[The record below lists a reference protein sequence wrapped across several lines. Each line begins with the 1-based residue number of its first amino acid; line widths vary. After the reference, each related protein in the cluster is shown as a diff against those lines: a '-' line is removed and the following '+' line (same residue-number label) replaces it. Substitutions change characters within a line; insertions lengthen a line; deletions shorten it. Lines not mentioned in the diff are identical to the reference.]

1 MLKHIRTALLSVLC
15 VLFTYST
22 AIAAD
27 KLVVSTWGGDWKDM
41 VAETTGKKFTEVTGV
56 EVEYI
61 TGGTI
66 DRLNRAK
73 LAGTTTPESDITF
86 TTAHVG
92 WLYKSSDLLQPL
104 DLTRIPNAAGIF
116 AEGKISDS
124 HLGVWSY
131 VYPIVYRTDMLPEG
145 TKFET
150 WEDLWKPEYRSMI
163 GLQDFDPSEIITVA
177 AVLGGGSAANWEI
190 AKDKL
195 IALKPNVKA
204 YYSSDAVSDQLIAT
218 GETPIQVML
227 SMNAFRQLDI
237 GVPVAIVIPREGAV
251 MGIDTVA
258 IMKGSKNVDLA
269 YQWINAALDPEVQ
282 AAVIRR
288 KKGGPMVK
296 NVPIDP
302 ELAKL
307 PGLFTT
313 TEQWSSGA
321 IVIDHKLRSEKL
333 SEWRTWFSE
342 NMMAN

>member
-1 MLKHIRTALLSVLC
+1 MFRYLLVALLSASC
-15 VLFTYST
+15 VLFAAGSG
-22 AIAAD
+22 IAAE
-27 KLVVSTWGGDWKDM
+27 KLVVSTWGGDWRDM

-66 DRLNRAK
+66 DRLNKAK
-73 LAGTTTPESDITF
+73 LAGDTTPESDITF

-92 WLYKSSDLLQPL
+92 WLYKTSGLYLPL
-104 DLTRIPNAAGIF
+104 DLSRIPNAAGIF
-116 AEGKISDS
+116 PEGKISDS

-131 VYPIVYRTDMLPEG
+131 VYPIVYRTDLLPEG

-150 WEDLWKPEYRSMI
+150 WEDLWKPEYRGMI

-177 AVLGGGSAANWEI
+177 AVLMGGSAANWEV

-195 IALKPNVKA
+195 LALKPNVKA

-227 SMNAFRQLDI
+227 SMNAFRQLDL
-237 GVPVAIVIPREGAV
+237 GVPVAITIPREGAV

-258 IMKGSKNVDLA
+258 IMKGTKNLDLA
-269 YQWINAALDPEVQ
+269 YQFINAALDPEVQ
-282 AAVIRR
+282 AAVVRR
-288 KKGGPMVK
+288 KKGGPMVQ
-296 NVPIDP
+296 NVSVDP

-307 PGLFTT
+307 PGLFTKI
-313 TEQWSSGA
+313 EQWSSGA

-333 SEWRTWFSE
+333 SEWQTWFSE
-342 NMMAN
+342 NMIAK

>member
-1 MLKHIRTALLSVLC
+1 MFRYLAVALLSASF
-15 VLFTYST
+15 VLFAAGSG
-22 AIAAD
+22 IAAE
-27 KLVVSTWGGDWKDM
+27 KLVVSTWGGDWRDM

-66 DRLNRAK
+66 DRLNRAQ
-73 LAGTTTPESDITF
+73 LAGTTIPESDITF

-92 WLYKSSDLLQPL
+92 WLYKTSGLLQPL
-104 DLTRIPNAAGIF
+104 DLSRIPNAGGIF
-116 AEGKISDS
+116 SEGKISDS

-131 VYPIVYRTDMLPEG
+131 VYPIVYRSDILPKA

-150 WEDLWKPEYRSMI
+150 WEDLWKPEYRDMI
-163 GLQDFDPSEIITVA
+163 GLQDFDPSEIITIA
-177 AVLGGGSAANWEI
+177 AVLEGGSAANWEI

-195 IALKPNVKA
+195 MALKPNVRA
-204 YYSSDAVSDQLIAT
+204 YYSSDSASDQLIAT

-227 SMNAFRQLDI
+227 SMNAFHQLDV
-237 GVPVAIVIPREGAV
+237 GVQIEIVIPREGAV

-258 IMKGSKNVDLA
+258 IMKGTKNLDLA
-269 YQWINAALDPEVQ
+269 YQFINAALDREVQ
-282 AAVIRR
+282 AAVVRR
-288 KKGGPMVK
+288 KKGGPMVH
-296 NVPIDP
+296 NVVVDP

-313 TEQWSSGA
+313 VEQWSSGA

-342 NMMAN
+342 NMIAK